1 MAFKVI
7 PEVHLVLREGR
18 RLLMLRRFN
27 TGYQDGNYSL
37 VAGHVD
43 GGEPLA
49 RAMAREAHEE
59 AGLTL
64 DPAALTLVHTMHR
77 LSDTE
82 RLSFFF
88 TADAWAGEPVNREP
102 HKCDDLRWFDL
113 DDRPANTI
121 PYIDAAIGH
130 VLAGRAYAAFGW
142 D

>member
-1 MAFKVI
+1 MLKAI
-7 PEVHLVLREGR
+7 AEVHLFLQERG

-27 TGYQDGNYSL
+27 TGFADGNYSL

-49 RAMAREAHEE
+49 DAMAREAQEE

-64 DPAALTLVHTMHR
+64 DPAALSLVHTMHR
-77 LSDTE
+77 LADAE

-88 TADAWAGEPVNREP
+88 EAKTWVGEPVNREP

-113 DDRPANTI
+113 DARPANTV

-130 VLAGRAYAAFGW
+130 ILAGRAYADFGW
-142 D
+142 G